1 MTWATFS
8 CFSLPRLYG
17 AFGERALPH
26 ERFIPQNA
34 VRDVPFYATIC
45 ALFGEVG
52 DYSSNDRSLTDS
64 VMAHCMADA
73 HTGRARC
80 PQRAGTW
87 SGASPRVGNLTEG
100 K

>member
-8 CFSLPRLYG
+8 SFSLPRLCG

-34 VRDVPFYATIC
+34 VQDMAFYATIC
-45 ALFGEVG
+45 ASFGEVG
-52 DYSSNDRSLTDS
+52 DCFPNARSLTDS

-73 HTGRARC
+73 LTGRARC
-80 PQRAGTW
+80 PQRAVSW
-87 SGASPRVGNLTEG
+87 SGASLRVGNLTED